1 MSATLPA
8 AYKNRKTPGVYITEL
23 DAFPKSIVGVQTAVP
38 AFIGYTEQA
47 TANGQS
53 LLLKPIAISSMAD
66 FEQIFGY
73 EYNQLYDIDLIKPSS
88 PPKPS
93 NPDFSIDTD
102 GFLVVPTN
110 GQPQFN
116 LYYSMRLFY
125 ANGGSNCYVVSVG
138 YYESNGSL
146 NKVQRSDLEAGLN
159 AISYQVGPTMLVV
172 PDAVLLPSDGST
184 SSSDFPGSDIPLST
198 DFNTFTQK
206 MLEQAWKLQDRVA
219 LFDIYGT
226 LSVTQENVD
235 FDLDACVDEFQT
247 AIQQAQ
253 VTDPSYGVAYFPFLK
268 TSIVQSSDINY
279 TNFNPN
285 QKPEEGAS
293 SPAPNT
299 QLKEILTMF
308 NQQMYLNDSKTQT
321 TVQTAIDKIDQSSPH
336 GSTDVITQNNLL
348 ANALPQYGQLLATV
362 AQKAGVLPPSAAMA
376 GLYTFNDQT
385 RGVWNAPANLSVLST
400 VALSV
405 DLNDAQQGGLNVPI
419 NGYAIDVVRNFVGR
433 GPVVWGG
440 RTLNGNSQDWR
451 YIQVRRTII
460 YIEQSIKIAINQF
473 VFAANVASTWVAV
486 TQMISGFLQNL
497 WSQGGLMGD
506 KASDA
511 FTVLCGMPDTMTAT
525 DILNGYMVV
534 QVTLQMVHPAEFIEL
549 TFKQQMQSS

>member
-405 DLNDAQQGGLNVPI
+405 DLNDTQQGGLNVPI

>member
-285 QKPEEGAS
+285 QKLEEGAS

>member
-53 LLLKPIAISSMAD
+53 LLLNPIAISSMAD